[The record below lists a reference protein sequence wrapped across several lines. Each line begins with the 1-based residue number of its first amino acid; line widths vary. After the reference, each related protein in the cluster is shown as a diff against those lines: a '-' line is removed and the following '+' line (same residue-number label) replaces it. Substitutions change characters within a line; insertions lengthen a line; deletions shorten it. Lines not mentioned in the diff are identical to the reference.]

1 MATYNLTREQATRF
15 EQAER
20 LQFEPRCTYQPHDH
34 GIYPV
39 GYYTCPQCGARS
51 YWPASSEEQCK

>member
-1 MATYNLTREQATRF
+1 MTEQQATRF

-20 LQFEPRCTYQPHDH
+20 LLFEPRCTYHPHDH
-34 GIYPV
+34 GIYEDPV

>member
-1 MATYNLTREQATRF
+1 MSVNLTREQATRF

-20 LQFEPRCTYQPHDH
+20 LLFEPRCTYHPHDH

-39 GYYTCPQCGARS
+39 GYYTCPRCGARS
-51 YWPASSEEQCK
+51 YWPATGDGER